1 MNCLTKPTRKI
12 RPDDFELFQQIPGIA
27 AVARD
32 EDLRLFWCTET
43 FYRVAGKVDCA
54 EDMKGTM
61 LEDVLPAHAAQERA
75 TLQRAV
81 IESGVSN
88 SHYQF
93 SADARVLCTVFPLD
107 EHAFGHRGI
116 FAIVKDAPVN
126 TRLCECHDIK
136 VLSTPNLLRLGILS
150 SRELEI
156 LHYVATGMSTHEI
169 AELVCRADKT
179 VEHHVNSIHGK
190 LGTHSRAQLVRFAS
204 ERGIQSFTA
213 EEWTSIVRGARVIK
227 GKARS
232 GGEIEAKDATQREP
246 VEKTRNRA

>member
-1 MNCLTKPTRKI
+1 MGISTRPI
-12 RPDDFELFQQIPGIA
+12 RPDDFGVFAQIPGIA

-32 EDLRLFWCTET
+32 QDLRLFWCTKA
-43 FYRVAGKVDCA
+43 FVKVAGTVDSS
-54 EDMKGTM
+54 EDIHGTT
-61 LEDVLPAHAAQERA
+61 LNEILPMGAAKER
-75 TLQRAV
+75 TLIHQRV
-81 IESGVSN
+81 METGEST

-107 EHAFGHRGI
+107 EDAFGHKGV

-126 TRLCECHDIK
+126 TRLCEFHDID
-136 VLSTPNLLRLGILS
+136 VLSTPNLLRLGVLS

-179 VEHHVNSIHGK
+179 IEHHVNSIHGK

-213 EEWTSIVRGARVIK
+213 EEWASIVRGARMVK
-227 GKARS
+227 RHGPAA
-232 GGEIEAKDATQREP
+232 GEIEAKDAASGVLLHSDRTS
-246 VEKTRNRA
+246 A

>member
-1 MNCLTKPTRKI
+1 M
-12 RPDDFELFQQIPGIA
+12 
-27 AVARD
+27 
-32 EDLRLFWCTET
+32 FWCTKT
-43 FYRVAGKVDCA
+43 FYRVAGKVDSP
-54 EDMKGTM
+54 EDMQGTM
-61 LEDVLPAHAAQERA
+61 LEDVLPAHAAQER
-75 TLQRAV
+75 TVLQRGV
-81 IESGVSN
+81 MESGIAN

-107 EHAFGHRGI
+107 EEAFGHKGI
-116 FAIVKDAPVN
+116 FAVIKDAPVN
-126 TRLCECHDIK
+126 TRLCESHDIE
-136 VLSTPNLLRLGILS
+136 VLSTPNLLQLGILS

-213 EEWTSIVRGARVIK
+213 KEWTSIVRGARAVKSK
-227 GKARS
+227 GRS
-232 GGEIEAKDATQREP
+232 GGEIEAKDATRRES
-246 VEKTRNRA
+246 VSKAQDRA

>member
-1 MNCLTKPTRKI
+1 MTARKI

-43 FYRVAGKVDCA
+43 FYKVAGKVDSVD
-54 EDMKGTM
+54 DMKGTM
-61 LEDVLPAHAAQERA
+61 LDDVLPTAAAQEREA
-75 TLQRAV
+75 LQREVMA
-81 IESGVSN
+81 SGVSN

-107 EHAFGHRGI
+107 EEAFGHRGI
-116 FAIVKDAPVN
+116 FAVVKDAPVN
-126 TRLCECHDIK
+126 TRLCDCHDIE
-136 VLSTPNLLRLGILS
+136 VLSTPNLLQLGVLS

-190 LGTHSRAQLVRFAS
+190 LGTHSRAQLVRYAS
-204 ERGIQSFTA
+204 ERGIQSFSA
-213 EEWTSIVRGARVIK
+213 MEWTSIVRGARSVK
-227 GKARS
+227 TKARAGS
-232 GGEIEAKDATQREP
+232 DIEAKEMARQQT
-246 VEKTRNRA
+246 VVRAQERA